1 MHPYIHYLKTASLEE
16 LERPATEAI
25 QEAIKQAHAAGRSTV
40 GSDKD
45 GQLVMTHPDGTETP
59 FSPSKPKS

>member
-1 MHPYIHYLKTASLEE
+1 MHPYLRYVRTASFEE
-16 LERPATEAI
+16 LERPATEAVR
-25 QEAIKQAHAAGRSTV
+25 EAVKQSHAAGRSTV

-59 FSPSKPKS
+59 FSPSKPKG

>member
-1 MHPYIHYLKTASLEE
+1 MHPYIRYLKTASLDE
-16 LERPATEAI
+16 LERAATA
-25 QEAIKQAHAAGRSTV
+25 AVRKAVRQAHAAGRSTV

-59 FSPSKPKS
+59 FSPNKPKS